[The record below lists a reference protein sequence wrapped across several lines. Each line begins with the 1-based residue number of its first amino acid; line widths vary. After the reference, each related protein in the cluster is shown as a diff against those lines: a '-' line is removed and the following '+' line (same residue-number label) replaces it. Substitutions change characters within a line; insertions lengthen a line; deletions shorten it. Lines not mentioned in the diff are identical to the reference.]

1 MCERCV
7 KSVLTFGGRFTKL
20 ELLTSAP
27 ILGVNTMNTHRAA
40 YKAGFRRNSGT
51 SMAELPVVLWILFV
65 GLLFPL
71 LIYSSIGY
79 RGSILYFAADS
90 ASKKAAKSATYTDAS
105 TRAGAVLSTILG
117 PFSGIAV
124 SAPPT
129 ISVMAKPIAG
139 GAPTIY
145 PGKVAAGAIDTTK
158 YLYFVMSKV
167 DADLS
172 PLVQFGGGWMGMNIP
187 GLTGPFHLTI
197 NTQAYAENPTGLS
210 Q

>member
-1 MCERCV
+1 
-7 KSVLTFGGRFTKL
+7 
-20 ELLTSAP
+20 
-27 ILGVNTMNTHRAA
+27 MNTDKAASRAG
-40 YKAGFRRNSGT
+40 YRRNTGT
-51 SMAELPVVLWILFV
+51 SMAELPVILFILFV

-71 LIYSSIGY
+71 VIYSSIGY

-90 ASKKAAKSATYTDAS
+90 AAKKAAKSATYTDAS
-105 TRAGAVLSTILG
+105 TRAGAVLSTCLG
-117 PFSGIAV
+117 PFNGIAV
-124 SAPPT
+124 TAPPA

-145 PGKVAAGAIDTTK
+145 TSKLASGSIDTTK
-158 YLYFVMSKV
+158 NLYFIMSKV

-197 NTQAYAENPTGLS
+197 NTQAYSENPTGLS

>member
-1 MCERCV
+1 MHKHNPPR
-7 KSVLTFGGRFTKL
+7 
-20 ELLTSAP
+20 
-27 ILGVNTMNTHRAA
+27 RA
-40 YKAGFRRNSGT
+40 YSRSQSGT
-51 SMAELPVVLWILFV
+51 LMAELPLVLWILFV

-90 ASKKAAKSATYTDAS
+90 ASKRAAKAPTYTDATSDAS
-105 TRAGAVLSTILG
+105 TTLSTTLAS
-117 PFSGIAV
+117 FTGITT
-124 SAPPT
+124 STPT
-129 ISVMAKPIAG
+129 ISVMAQPIAG

-145 PGKVAAGAIDTTK
+145 PGKLPVGTVNTSQYI
-158 YLYFVMSKV
+158 YFVMSHV

-172 PLVQFGGGWMGMNIP
+172 PLVQFNGGWMGMNIP
-187 GLTGPFHLTI
+187 GLTGPFHLTF